1 MRFNKNLIL
10 NGVIGASLVSPTI
23 LNTNTL
29 AASMNDNIIAA
40 NNGINALAIQNSAV
54 EALVAAA
61 EQSPNRKTV
70 AAALD
75 LISRIPDGP
84 NKVGFKNRINVLFEN
99 AVATAERTTTNEN
112 VIAALEL
119 IPLVEDTITRDG
131 YTARINTLFENAVIQ
146 VEANYTKETV
156 AAARD
161 FINIMPEGTLKTQYQ
176 ARINALF
183 ADNFTLP
190 RKNVSANLDVYI
202 KSENMLSL
210 SLDTNSVTFENYS
223 GVEDMEKLGA
233 VTISINSS
241 LAYDLNAYMPT
252 QIQNADK
259 SSTLPIST
267 LNIREDS
274 EGVYQTF
281 ANTTDKLVL
290 KADNVAGNNLTH
302 TIDLKLAD
310 KNAHPADVYKTVI
323 KFEAQQK

>member
-10 NGVIGASLVSPTI
+10 NGVIGASLVSPII
-23 LNTNTL
+23 LNNVDAFATTNDANIDNNTVITVNGRTAL
-29 AASMNDNIIAA
+29 AALD
-40 NNGINALAIQNSAV
+40 
-54 EALVAAA
+54 AA
-61 EQSPNRKTV
+61 EQNP
-70 AAALD
+70 
-75 LISRIPDGP
+75 
-84 NKVGFKNRINVLFEN
+84 
-99 AVATAERTTTNEN
+99 
-112 VIAALEL
+112 
-119 IPLVEDTITRDG
+119 
-131 YTARINTLFENAVIQ
+131 
-146 VEANYTKETV
+146 TKENV
-156 AAARD
+156 AAAREL
-161 FINIMPEGTLKTQYQ
+161 INEMPEGALKDGYQ
-176 ARINALF
+176 ARLNALF
-183 ADNFTLP
+183 ANNFTLS
-190 RKNVSANLDVYI
+190 RENVSANLDVYI

-210 SLDTNSVTFENYS
+210 SLDTNSVTFEDYS

-241 LAYDLNAYMPT
+241 LPYDLNAYMPT

-259 SSTLPIST
+259 SETLPIST

-310 KNAHPADVYKTVI
+310 RNAHPADVYKTVI